1 MTLSTK
7 CDLKTGVRGH
17 SRSLKMAAFD
27 RPHTTSYWSA
37 IVNVALSCSP
47 NLETG
52 WCQHMKVTMSVSKTP
67 QIQSSFRT
75 EQRSIHQSISVVQ
88 FQLFNLRS
96 TTTLNCSM
104 KAWWTCSITGELHRS
119 LFLNCSY
126 DGITG
131 VTCILHFNST
141 IVLSVVQ
148 MRCCCIYAASTTV
161 WLCGRI
167 ADFGTE
173 GSTVRTVFTLKLHQW
188 GAVLPKH
195 QRCGLVIAVGVLVNS
210 VTNN

>member
-1 MTLSTK
+1 MLANGIVHGGSSVLVKPSTPHRQIKLHVIQYFAKSIKISSFKMTLSSK
-7 CDLKTGVRGH
+7 CDLKTGVRGR

-67 QIQSSFRT
+67 QNQSSFRT

-104 KAWWTCSITGELHRS
+104 KA
-119 LFLNCSY
+119 
-126 DGITG
+126 
-131 VTCILHFNST
+131 
-141 IVLSVVQ
+141 
-148 MRCCCIYAASTTV
+148 
-161 WLCGRI
+161 
-167 ADFGTE
+167 
-173 GSTVRTVFTLKLHQW
+173 
-188 GAVLPKH
+188 
-195 QRCGLVIAVGVLVNS
+195 
-210 VTNN
+210 